1 MAEFRKLFY
10 AFGLAA
16 LLTGGSSIAS
26 AQTSTICN
34 SNAGVPPV
42 IRSESY
48 ADLVGDYV
56 LDCTGGVPTPTGAAV
71 PQVNFTVTL
80 STNITSRLLNASG
93 NYAGG
98 IFSEALLLIDEP
110 NRAVTGLLASNP
122 ILACDNNNETTSGSN
137 ICAITSDGTYTNTY
151 NGTTGH
157 PNVFQGRPGVSQNLN
172 DSNIIVFNGVPF
184 DPPGSQDN
192 GTPNH
197 RYLRFTN
204 IRANAPLV
212 STSFL
217 LAQVVMQVN
226 VNGSTS
232 VAINNPSQVVASV
245 QRGLQSLTNNGV
257 TADLTDYVQCLAS
270 TSSAQSVTFTEGFPS
285 SFKTRSWEVTNN
297 NGTTSGSYIW
307 NGTSSTLTSSAL
319 RQNVPAAN
327 YNTESGFTADYS
339 FGTPS
344 PNPPAGTGTGT
355 AQGGNSGWSSA
366 GSRLTGAGVAT
377 QGTRLYVSFRNIPNG
392 LTVSVPLTVT
402 LTSSTSGLTTGAA
415 RLVSTAS
422 NGANTSSGLVQATSG
437 TIGSGLLAVYEIAF
451 ADPYQVENLTIPV
464 TVAYDTANIA
474 SNLPEP
480 FKTAQVSGGF
490 APYYDDSVAVHTAQ
504 SSTLNYPVP
513 RFRNLPFPYTDLFQI
528 NKCSCNLLFPFVT
541 NATAPGGNYDTG
553 IAIANT
559 SALPGTTYG
568 FKNSVGQEGAVQFW
582 YYPALS
588 SSAPVTTQCTNT
600 TSPGTCPGTKTVKAG
615 ETLTY
620 ILSQGSST
628 WGLDPRAAGFTGYMV
643 AQAQFQYCHAF
654 AYISPQGA
662 LPTTNGMSVGYLG
675 LVLDQNK
682 YHTVGGLAPRTTYN
696 GEVLGQ

>member
-16 LLTGGSSIAS
+16 LLTGASSTAS

-56 LDCTGGVPTPTGAAV
+56 LDCTGGVPTPSGSTV

-80 STNITSRLLNASG
+80 STNITSRLLNASA

-110 NRAVTGLLASNP
+110 NRAVTPGGTLVSNP
-122 ILACDNNNETTSGSN
+122 ILACDNNNETTAGSN
-137 ICAITSDGTYTNTY
+137 ICAITSNGVYTATY

-157 PNVFQGRPGVSQNLN
+157 PNVFQGRPGVAQNLN

-192 GTPNH
+192 GQPNH

-204 IRANAPLV
+204 VRANAPLV

-257 TADLTDYVQCLAS
+257 TSNLTRYVQCTGS
-270 TSSAQSVTFTEGFPS
+270 GGTDQSITFREGFPS
-285 SFKTRSWEVTNN
+285 SFKTRSFEVTAT
-297 NGTTSGSYIW
+297 NGTTSGSYVW
-307 NGTSSTLTSSAL
+307 NGTSSTLTASPV

-327 YNTESGFTADYS
+327 YNTESGFTADYA
-339 FGTPS
+339 FAVPS

-355 AQGGNSGWSSA
+355 AQGGNSGWA
-366 GSRLTGAGVAT
+366 TASRLTGAGVAT

-392 LTVSVPLTVT
+392 LTVTVPLTVT
-402 LTSSTSGLTTGAA
+402 LTSSTNSSLTTGAA

-437 TIGSGLLAVYEIAF
+437 TIGSSLLAVYEIAF
-451 ADPYQVENLTIPV
+451 SDPYQVEDLTIPV
-464 TVAYDTANIA
+464 TVAYSQANIS

-504 SSTLNYPVP
+504 SDTLNYPVP

-541 NATAPGGNYDTG
+541 NAAAPGGNYDTG

-559 SALPGTTYG
+559 SSLPGSTYG

-600 TSPGTCPGTKTVKAG
+600 TSPGTCPGTKTVKSG

-628 WGLDPRAAGFTGYMV
+628 WGLDARAAGFTGYLV

-675 LVLDQNK
+675 LVLDKDNALGQ
-682 YHTVGGLAPRTTYN
+682 RTTYS
-696 GEVLGQ
+696 GEALNQ